1 MVPHMSVSVCVLF
14 FFVVRG
20 CVSGGWPSSRSGTG
34 GGGGAKGP
42 AWLHACLVERHCLL
56 VLPTPL
62 GVKNVFLVLLGA
74 RGWAEDTAR
83 TGWGRGNV
91 FFLSPSLS
99 TPPRTYRISFA
110 DGGSCFACPPP
121 NVPCYRS
128 RLFPERGR

>member
-1 MVPHMSVSVCVLF
+1 ERTRSSFAAKEYLPVAIDARPWCFTVDDDDGWMVPHMSVSVCVLF

-74 RGWAEDTAR
+74 RGWAEDT
-83 TGWGRGNV
+83 
-91 FFLSPSLS
+91 
-99 TPPRTYRISFA
+99 
-110 DGGSCFACPPP
+110 
-121 NVPCYRS
+121 
-128 RLFPERGR
+128 